1 MWLKTQ
7 QITSDQIKTVFDSN
21 TTGSAS
27 LLCFIRSSCS
37 AAAVY
42 FLPLSLSLEGLNTF
56 IMHSTGLL
64 SLKSGYKHQN
74 LRVYPD
80 AIH

>member
-7 QITSDQIKTVFDSN
+7 QITSDQIETVYLIQIPR
-21 TTGSAS
+21 GQRPCCV
-27 LLCFIRSSCS
+27 LLDPP
-37 AAAVY
+37 AVLL
-42 FLPLSLSLEGLNTF
+42 FAFFLSLSLEGLNTF

-74 LRVYPD
+74 LSVYPD
-80 AIH
+80 AVH